1 MIVIHSE
8 KDLEQMR
15 VVGRLAAQLLLEIE
29 EFIKPGISTEDIN
42 SFGET
47 YAKKHN
53 AIMAPFK
60 YKIPGCPPFPKHLC
74 TSVNNVVCHGIPDK
88 KVILKNGDILNVDVT
103 LIVNGYHGD
112 TSKTFKIG
120 KVSNTAS
127 TLVDVTETAMYL
139 GIEQMRP
146 GNCISSIG
154 LAISNYITP
163 LNYGIVEDLTGHG
176 IGRKFHQEPSVF
188 HFYNPKYKML
198 LKPGMIMTCE
208 PMINQGGKEVYTL
221 DDYWTIVTA
230 DGKLSAQWEHTVAIT
245 ENGPEIL
252 TKI

>member
-1 MIVIHSE
+1 MIVIHSK

-88 KVILKNGDILNVDVT
+88 KGILKNGDILNVDVT